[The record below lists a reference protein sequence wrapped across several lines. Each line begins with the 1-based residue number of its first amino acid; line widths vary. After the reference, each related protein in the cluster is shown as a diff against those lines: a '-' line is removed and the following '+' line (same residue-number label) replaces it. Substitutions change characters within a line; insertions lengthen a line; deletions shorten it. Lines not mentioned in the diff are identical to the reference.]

1 MNPKPTSGADITDWR
16 PEDDAFW
23 NASGKRTAYRNLW
36 ISVPALLCG
45 FAIWGMWGIITVQML
60 NLGFPFSKDEL
71 FSLTAIAGL
80 AGATMRI
87 PASFLVRLAGG
98 RNTIFLTTAMLL
110 APALGTGIALQHPE
124 WPLWV
129 FQLMALWSG
138 VGGGNFASSMANI
151 GTFFPK
157 RLQGTA
163 LGLNAGLGNFGVT
176 TMQIVIPLVMTV
188 SLFGGLGGEPMTL
201 VKDSGW
207 ILGKI
212 AAGTPTWIQ
221 NAGFAWLLSLIPL
234 SALCF
239 FGMHNLSSVSPNIGS
254 TMAAFVKIIWLYTL
268 SFLPAGIG
276 LYLYLPQPTGLGLL
290 SMWLVMP
297 LIIVSTLLLM
307 KFTAFGTMK
316 DNIAKQFA
324 IFGNKHTWSMTALY
338 IVTFG
343 SFIGFSMALP
353 LSITVI
359 FGISHL
365 PDAAGVMQHT
375 LKNPNA
381 PSALTYAWIGPF
393 IGAAVRP
400 VGGWISDKLGGSI
413 VTQVIS
419 VVMALAS
426 VAVGYVMLQA
436 YQSATPEQY
445 FLPFMLLFVL
455 LFTASGIGNGSTF
468 RTIAMIFDRQQAGPV
483 LGWTSA
489 IAAYGAFV
497 APVVIGDQIKAG
509 TPQIAMYGF
518 AVFYALCLVLNWWF
532 YLRAGSEIKNP

>member
-1 MNPKPTSGADITDWR
+1 MNSKQTSSADITDWR

-212 AAGTPTWIQ
+212 VAGTPTWIQ

-239 FGMHNLSSVSPNIGS
+239 
-254 TMAAFVKIIWLYTL
+254 
-268 SFLPAGIG
+268 
-276 LYLYLPQPTGLGLL
+276 
-290 SMWLVMP
+290 
-297 LIIVSTLLLM
+297 
-307 KFTAFGTMK
+307 
-316 DNIAKQFA
+316 
-324 IFGNKHTWSMTALY
+324 
-338 IVTFG
+338 
-343 SFIGFSMALP
+343 
-353 LSITVI
+353 
-359 FGISHL
+359 
-365 PDAAGVMQHT
+365 
-375 LKNPNA
+375 
-381 PSALTYAWIGPF
+381 
-393 IGAAVRP
+393 
-400 VGGWISDKLGGSI
+400 
-413 VTQVIS
+413 
-419 VVMALAS
+419 
-426 VAVGYVMLQA
+426 
-436 YQSATPEQY
+436 
-445 FLPFMLLFVL
+445 
-455 LFTASGIGNGSTF
+455 
-468 RTIAMIFDRQQAGPV
+468 
-483 LGWTSA
+483 
-489 IAAYGAFV
+489 
-497 APVVIGDQIKAG
+497 
-509 TPQIAMYGF
+509 
-518 AVFYALCLVLNWWF
+518 LVLV
-532 YLRAGSEIKNP
+532 RST